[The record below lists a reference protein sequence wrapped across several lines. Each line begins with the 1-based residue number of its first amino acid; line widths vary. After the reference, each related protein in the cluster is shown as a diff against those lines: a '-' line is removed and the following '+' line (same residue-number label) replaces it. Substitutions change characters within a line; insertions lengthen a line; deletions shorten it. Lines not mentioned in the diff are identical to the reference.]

1 MNQILI
7 DIIQT
12 EFLQRELKRCLG
24 ILYFGAVD
32 FGDNIEF
39 ISWNPSFF
47 DGFAE
52 LCFVSVD

>member
-1 MNQILI
+1 MDQVLI

-12 EFLQRELKRCLG
+12 EFLQRELKCCLS
-24 ILYFGAVD
+24 ILDFGAVD
-32 FGDNIEF
+32 FGGDIEF
-39 ISWNPSFF
+39 FSWNPGFF